1 MRKAIALI
9 SIIFLGFVSVLA
21 QNAWDE
27 ANSLYAT
34 GDYENAI
41 RTYKSIEENEGA
53 SDELYYNIG
62 NAYYKLNDYANA
74 IIFFRRALKINPRHE
89 DAIFNIKMAKA
100 RVKDNIEVENVF
112 FIKSWAIAFVGLQ
125 RANIW
130 LIQSAVCFA
139 LALLAIIIFLFASAV
154 AARKAGFYSAVVFIF
169 LFCIT
174 LACSIAKHYDE
185 TNKDDAVITAGS
197 VTLKSSPDQS
207 GTDLF
212 ILHAGTEVEIKEQ
225 VGEWINIRL
234 ANGDMGWTMLQNI
247 ERI

>member
-1 MRKAIALI
+1 MRKAITLI
-9 SIIFLGFVSVLA
+9 SIIFLGFVNVLA

-27 ANSLYAT
+27 ANSLYAA

-74 IIFFRRALKINPRHE
+74 IIFYRRALKINPRHE

-100 RVKDNIEVENVF
+100 RVKDNIEVE
-112 FIKSWAIAFVGLQ
+112 
-125 RANIW
+125 NIW